1 MSKTGRLFGAVTGL
15 TYEKPHS
22 SITDWIEILS
32 SDRYTEND
40 LDGIPELVDSINL
53 QPEGPTE
60 AARAIRKKLKYG
72 NVPRQIR
79 ALTILKALVE
89 NAGPKFQSSF
99 ANDAL
104 VTRIKTMATDPLTDE
119 TVKRKLMSVLGSWYR
134 QFKDDRK
141 MATVAGLWAQCG
153 GNVKPRRPVS
163 IQQSPPRET
172 EDERATR
179 AEIKAAKE
187 RAAREEEQE
196 RIRREAERKR
206 KEKEEKQNK
215 KKGGAQA
222 AKGPTPKPFD
232 FEKEKPLIITSIANA
247 SQASIHLTN
256 ALKLVNREQ
265 ESIESNA
272 RVQECLAN
280 AKQCRK
286 VIIRYIQRVENE
298 EVIGTLLDVNERII
312 VSLQLYDKMLKSAD
326 HDSDE
331 EDHDAADKMAAL
343 SVQSPSSEISKLQ
356 GKQRMAIERANS
368 RSSLNVNSGGVSRP
382 QGRTPHPDL
391 NGLSWGEQSALPP
404 PLRPRGPG
412 DTGDDGYRQGSLS
425 DYSDY
430 SSEEEESHPST
441 AGSSHGHRDYRDL
454 IGGDDDLIQDSE
466 AGTGLLNDDD
476 PFADPF
482 GDGAGIPENLVT
494 PMMEKRRQDVEL
506 R

>member
-1 MSKTGRLFGAVTGL
+1 MSKSSHFFGAITGL
-15 TYEKPHS
+15 NSDKPHS

-104 VTRIKTMATDPLTDE
+104 INRIKAMATDPHTDG
-119 TVKRKLMSVLGSWYR
+119 TVKKKLMSVLGSWYR
-134 QFKDDRK
+134 QFKDDPK
-141 MATVAGLWAQCG
+141 MSVVAGLWAQCG
-153 GNVKPRRPVS
+153 GGVKPKRPVS
-163 IQQSPPRET
+163 VQQAPPRET

-196 RIRREAERKR
+196 RARREAERKR

-215 KKGGAQA
+215 KKGVVAP
-222 AKGPTPKPFD
+222 KGSAPKPFD

-247 SQASIHLTN
+247 SQASIHLNN

-265 ESIESNA
+265 ESIETNA

-286 VIIRYIQRVENE
+286 VIVRYIQRVENE

-312 VSLQLYDKMLKSAD
+312 SSLQLYDTMLKSAE

-331 EDHDAADKMAAL
+331 DDAAAEMASL
-343 SVQSPSSEISKLQ
+343 SVQSPPSEISKLQ

-382 QGRTPHPDL
+382 QGRTAHPDL

-412 DTGDDGYRQGSLS
+412 DAGDDAYRQGSLS

-430 SSEEEESHPST
+430 SSEEEERSHPST
-441 AGSSHGHRDYRDL
+441 SASSHGGNRDYRDL
-454 IGGDDDLIQDSE
+454 IGGEDELIQGD
-466 AGTGLLNDDD
+466 AGRGLLGAEDDD

-482 GDGAGIPENLVT
+482 GDGAGIPDNLAT

-506 R
+506 